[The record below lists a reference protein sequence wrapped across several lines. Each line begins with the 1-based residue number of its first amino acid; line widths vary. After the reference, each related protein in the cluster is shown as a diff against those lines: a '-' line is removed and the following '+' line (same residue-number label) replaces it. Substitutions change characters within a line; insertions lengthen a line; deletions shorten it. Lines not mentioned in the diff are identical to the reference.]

1 MKSIALIDGN
11 NFYVSCERVFQPK
24 LEGKPV
30 VVLSNNDGC
39 VVARSA
45 EVKALGVPMGAPWFQ
60 LRDLAKQHG
69 IIAKSSNYTLYGDM
83 SQRMHSVIGQFA
95 PEQEIY
101 SIDESF
107 LDLTGFNRDLMDYG
121 LQIRQRVRQ
130 WVGVPVCVGIG
141 SSKTLAKLA
150 NHVAKKILLP
160 SMGDGVC
167 NLNELARSDLDGL
180 LGRLDVG
187 EVWGVGRRILT
198 RLNDLGVHTV
208 KQLKESSPI
217 WIKKE
222 FNVVLARTV
231 AELNGEPCLELEDI
245 APPKKQIVS
254 SRSFGQPVVTLEDI
268 NEAVVSYASRA
279 SEKLRKQRSVAGAI
293 QVFVET
299 NRFKP
304 KEPQYNNAVTVKLL
318 QPTSNSFKL
327 GEAAIYGMRKIFKYG
342 YAYKKCG
349 VMLMDLMPEDRV
361 PVDLFAQIDLPD
373 TTRSK
378 TLMATLD
385 EINAKMGRGTVRSA
399 GEGLAK
405 PWAMRS
411 DNKSQAFTTDWD
423 NLPLAQ
429 AM

>member
-121 LQIRQRVRQ
+121 LQIRQRVRE
-130 WVGVPVCVGIG
+130 WIGVPVCVGIG

-150 NHVAKKILLP
+150 NHTAKKILLP
-160 SMGDGVC
+160 SMADGVC
-167 NLNELARSDLDGL
+167 NLNELARSDLDSL

-187 EVWGVGRRILT
+187 EVWGVGRRIST

-231 AELNGEPCLELEDI
+231 AELNGESCLELEDV

-349 VMLMDLMPEDRV
+349 VMLMDLMPEDAV

-399 GEGLAK
+399 GEGLVK

-411 DNKSQAFTTDWD
+411 DNKSQAFTTDWKQ
-423 NLPLAQ
+423 LAL
-429 AM
+429 AR